1 MENKIEENVFKIV
14 RQLDSWSNEK
24 VFPTVQMEI
33 DSYASLNDVI
43 NAFECFLKASG
54 YHFPE
59 NSFLDFVEE

>member
-1 MENKIEENVFKIV
+1 MENNIEENVFKIV
-14 RQLDSWSNEK
+14 RRSDSWSSEN
-24 VFPTVQMEI
+24 VFPTVKMEI

-59 NSFLDFVEE
+59 NSVLDFVEE

>member
-14 RQLDSWSNEK
+14 KRTDSWSNEK

-54 YHFPE
+54 YHVPE
-59 NSFLDFVEE
+59 NSVLDFVEE